1 MIIDCHAH
9 LVPPALLDAIR
20 SQSAQFPSV
29 RLIEEGGSLGFSF
42 AGAKPTRPVS
52 KPLSDL
58 GARLKWM
65 DEQKIERQVVGGWLD
80 MFGNELPAAEGV
92 KWSRLINTHLAQAAK
107 QQPRFVPLAAVPLQ
121 DGVLASEVL
130 REAHAAGFKGA
141 MVGTQPKG
149 RGGVLDD
156 PSLQPFW
163 EAANDLGS
171 VIFIHPVFE
180 SGDDRVHD
188 YGMANAV
195 GRITDTLIAMSRL
208 IYAGHVTRYANMK
221 VVAGIGGAALPYVVG
236 RLRRNYSLDKDKLG
250 DPDAA
255 LAAMYYDTIVQDS
268 RTLRYLA
275 DIVGAD
281 RIMMGSDMPF
291 PIGDLAPTK
300 IVADTAFSEAE
311 RAAINGRLAQK
322 LFGL

>member
-9 LVPPALLDAIR
+9 LVPPALLEDIK
-20 SQSAQFPSV
+20 SQAGQFPSV
-29 RLIEEGGSLGFSF
+29 RLIEDGASLGFSF
-42 AGAKPTRPVS
+42 AGGKPTRPVS

-58 GARLKWM
+58 AGRLKWM
-65 DEQKIERQVVGGWLD
+65 DDHKIERQVVAGWLD
-80 MFGNELPAAEGV
+80 MYGNDLPAAEGAS
-92 KWSRLINTHLAQAAK
+92 WARLINKHLMQTAK
-107 QQPRFVPLAAVPLQ
+107 EQPRFIPLATVPLQ
-121 DGVLASEVL
+121 DGKLAAEVL
-130 REAHAAGFKGA
+130 SEAHAAGFKGV
-141 MVGTQPKG
+141 MIGTQPKG

-156 PSLQPFW
+156 PRLDPFW
-163 EAANDLGS
+163 EAADELGS
-171 VIFIHPVFE
+171 IVSPHPVFE

-195 GRITDTLIAMSRL
+195 GRVTDTMIAVSRM
-208 IYAGHVTRYANMK
+208 IYAGHFPRYPIMK
-221 VVAGIGGAALPYVVG
+221 FLALIGGAGLPYIMG
-236 RLRRNYSLDKDKLG
+236 RLRTNYALDKKLG

-255 LAAMYYDTIVQDS
+255 LATMFYDTIVQDP

-291 PIGDLAPTK
+291 PIGDLSPLR
-300 IVADTAFSEAE
+300 IVADTNFSDAE
-311 RAAINGRLAQK
+311 RASINGGLAQK